1 MDVIG
6 KQVLKGTVEKQ
17 FQKFSGSNEAEGSA
31 DLEDD
36 GLTNEERR
44 NLQEALREKN
54 EKMLKVQAKR
64 RMERAKTREEIRK
77 KHNLKSSEEDQK
89 VLEQS
94 AATFSLFNS
103 DSDDEE
109 NSIQQAA
116 NTVLTKI
123 KDTWEQIKES
133 FSNT

>member
-1 MDVIG
+1 
-6 KQVLKGTVEKQ
+6 
-17 FQKFSGSNEAEGSA
+17 
-31 DLEDD
+31 
-36 GLTNEERR
+36 
-44 NLQEALREKN
+44 
-54 EKMLKVQAKR
+54 MLKVQAKR

-123 KDTWEQIKES
+123 KDTWEQIKEG
-133 FSNT
+133 FSNTWH

>member
-94 AATFSLFNS
+94 AATFSLFNL

-109 NSIQQAA
+109 NSIQQAV

-123 KDTWEQIKES
+123 KDTWEQIKEG